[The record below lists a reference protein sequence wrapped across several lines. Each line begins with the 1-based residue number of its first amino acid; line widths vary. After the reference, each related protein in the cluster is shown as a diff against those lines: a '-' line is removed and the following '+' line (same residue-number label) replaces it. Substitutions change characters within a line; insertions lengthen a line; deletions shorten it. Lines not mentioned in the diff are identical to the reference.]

1 MNSNNS
7 FLFII
12 SNSNFFSFEFVKS
25 VRNKIT
31 TVKLAEGQ
39 ETNARVIRH
48 IARNCPVYIRRISD
62 IDEEVNYC

>member
-1 MNSNNS
+1 
-7 FLFII
+7 
-12 SNSNFFSFEFVKS
+12 VKS